1 MPNLDEIIKSLD
13 LTVLTPLKSPPIE
26 VEYACAS
33 DLLSNVM
40 ATCPGHCLWIT
51 VQCHMNV
58 VGVASLLDV
67 QAVVL
72 VGGAVPDQAVL
83 KKAREVGVTLLAT
96 NDSAFNL
103 CGRLYSLGIRGV
115 RRHELSHKSGGVL

>member
-1 MPNLDEIIKSLD
+1 
-13 LTVLTPLKSPPIE
+13 
-26 VEYACAS
+26 
-33 DLLSNVM
+33 
-40 ATCPGHCLWIT
+40 
-51 VQCHMNV
+51 MNV

-96 NDSAFNL
+96 HDSAFNL

-115 RRHELSHKSGGVL
+115 RRHELNQKSGGVL

>member
-1 MPNLDEIIKSLD
+1 MPDLETIIDALD
-13 LTVLTPLKSPPIE
+13 LKVLTPLKSPPVT

-51 VQCHMNV
+51 VQCHINV

-72 VGGAVPDQAVL
+72 VGGAVPEQAVL

-96 NDSAFNL
+96 HDSAFNL
-103 CGRLYSLGIRGV
+103 CGKLYNLGVRGV
-115 RRHELSHKSGGVL
+115 KRHELTLKSGGVL

>member
-1 MPNLDEIIKSLD
+1 MPYLDEIIKSLG
-13 LTVLTPLKSPPIE
+13 LTVLTPLKSPPLE

-96 NDSAFNL
+96 HDSAFNL

-115 RRHELSHKSGGVL
+115 RRHELNQKSGGVL

>member
-1 MPNLDEIIKSLD
+1 MPDLETIISALD
-13 LTVLTPLKSPPIE
+13 LTVLTPMKSPPVA

-51 VQCHMNV
+51 VQCHINV

-67 QAVVL
+67 QAVIL
-72 VGGAVPDQAVL
+72 VGGGVPELSVL

-103 CGRLYSLGIRGV
+103 CGKLYNLGVRGV
-115 RRHELSHKSGGVL
+115 RRHEIPNKSGGVL

>member
-1 MPNLDEIIKSLD
+1 MLDLTKIVDALD
-13 LTVLTPLKSPPIE
+13 LTVLTPLRSPPVV

-51 VQCHMNV
+51 VQCHINV
-58 VGVASLLDV
+58 IGVASLLDV

-72 VGGAVPDQAVL
+72 AGGAVPEQSVV
-83 KKAREVGVTLLAT
+83 KRAREVGVTVLAT

-103 CGRLYSLGIRGV
+103 CGKLYNLGIRGV
-115 RRHELSHKSGGVL
+115 KRPTHKSGGVL

>member
-1 MPNLDEIIKSLD
+1 MPDLATIIDALE
-13 LTVLTPLKSPPIE
+13 LTVLTPPKSPPIL

-51 VQCHMNV
+51 VQCHLNV
-58 VGVASLLDV
+58 IGVASLLDV

-72 VGGAVPDQAVL
+72 VGGALPDQSVL

-96 NDSAFNL
+96 GDSAFNL
-103 CGRLYSLGIRGV
+103 CGRLYNLGIRGV
-115 RRHELSHKSGGVL
+115 RRHEIPNKSGGVL